1 MQITEVKT
9 PKDKKDFIDFPKR
22 LYRGDQ
28 NWVCILDSEL
38 EATFDPKKN
47 QAFSKGEAIRW
58 ILKDEN
64 GETIGRIAAFFDRA
78 RSSGYRQQTG
88 GIGFFEVIE
97 NRDAAFTLFDA
108 GKKWLASNGMEA
120 MDGPVNFGEND
131 SNWGLL
137 VDGFMQ
143 QGYGMPYH
151 KKYYRE
157 FFEAY
162 GFRNYYEQYSYHREV
177 HGKDGK
183 IVEFPPRIMKI
194 ADWLSKRPGYS
205 FQHFEFAKREKFV
218 KDFVEI
224 YNSAW
229 AVFKEDFTPLAPKIV
244 DEAFRK
250 AKAIIDEDII
260 WFAYF
265 NDKPIAFFIL
275 LPDLNQIIKP
285 FNGKLN
291 IWNII
296 RFVLARATHKM
307 TRMRAVVGGV
317 HPAHQNSGVESAIF
331 YKLYHVFK
339 SKPWYK
345 ELELSW
351 VGDFNPKMT
360 AIYEALG
367 AHRAK
372 THITYRYMI
381 NDKLEF
387 IRYKD
392 ELARKNNPET
402 VSENGKQ

>member
-28 NWVCILDSEL
+28 NWVCMLDSEL
-38 EATFDPKKN
+38 EATFDPKKT
-47 QAFSKGEAIRW
+47 QVFSRGEAIRW

-194 ADWLSKRPGYS
+194 AEWLSKIPGYS
-205 FQHFEFAKREKFV
+205 FQHFEFAKKDKFIN
-218 KDFVEI
+218 DLVEI

-229 AVFKEDFTPLAPKIV
+229 AVFKMDFTPLAPEV
-244 DEAFRK
+244 LDATFRK

-285 FNGKLN
+285 FNGKLH
-291 IWNII
+291 IWNML
-296 RFVLARATHKM
+296 RFIWAKTTHKM

-331 YKLYHVFK
+331 YKLYHVFI

-392 ELARKNNPET
+392 EMARKNNPET